1 MLMVCLKVRE
11 KRITATP
18 WTTITG
24 L

>member
-1 MLMVCLKVRE
+1 MLMVCLKVGE